1 MLTLRNIQCVFV
13 SVFEFSF
20 DRAFGNVK
28 VFENILH
35 QMSAEDPAGTGDDFN
50 RIKDHR
56 YDFRMILKSEFQMVE
71 KIKEK

>member
-1 MLTLRNIQCVFV
+1 MIALRNIWYVFV

-35 QMSAEDPAGTGDDFN
+35 QMSAEDTAGTGDDFN
-50 RIKDHR
+50 RIKD
-56 YDFRMILKSEFQMVE
+56 YPNYFRMILKRECQMVE